1 MIHAP
6 VGLPV
11 QIDQAI
17 APIRKA
23 AKSKGYQ
30 LIKSYRAPVWEVRQG
45 DHYALIEWN
54 VDDSRLALKGG
65 NNEPIMG
72 WVRSLL
78 SNP

>member
-11 QIDQAI
+11 QIDKAI

-23 AKSKGYQ
+23 AKSKGYEM
-30 LIKSYRAPVWEVRQG
+30 LKSYRAPVWEIRKG
-45 DHYALIEWN
+45 DRYALIEWS
-54 VDDSRLALKGG
+54 VDDNRLKLKGG
-65 NNEPIMG
+65 NDEIIMG

-78 SNP
+78 